1 MSIGGEITEEY
12 YEDKVLPKY
21 KNLIETQRV
30 YVEFLEK
37 EVTKYATTSKYQI
50 SAKDFNYGQQLR
62 DQIEEMSVFLEK

>member
-62 DQIEEMSVFLEK
+62 DQIEEMSANLEK

>member
-1 MSIGGEITEEY
+1 MSIGSEIMEEY

-21 KNLIETQRV
+21 KNLITSQQM
-30 YVEFLEK
+30 YIEFLEK
-37 EVTKYATTSKYQI
+37 EVFKYATTSKYQI

>member
-1 MSIGGEITEEY
+1 MSIGSEIMEEY
-12 YEDKVLPKY
+12 YEGKILPKY